1 MVSTEVAF
9 RGSAA
14 DKALADKLFQVMSG
28 FARFSSYD
36 APIRLS
42 TAALSEFM
50 GTIDMEATPEKLQ
63 SLAKSNST
71 VFAIEIGDEETFIVT
86 TRAGRSPVAPSTDS
100 DHTFAVRFMTPLP
113 KPERTAPLRPRVLA
127 PEPNWIRDV
136 FVPAESLDLLTET
149 AAGVHAAAR
158 VVDQAPI
165 EAPAPELTFEGVT
178 TSVADLLE
186 DDVSAEPE
194 VVIPAPRT
202 ITVPPVTVQPTI
214 VPPAAVTPIPVASE
228 PIPSVPVPSVPV
240 QSFGGVD
247 DLRLAT
253 AIGDRL
259 RMDPRVANFG
269 DDWMLEERVP
279 RLGRND
285 LRRLREYLQ
294 EQEQPLTDEMLAQDV
309 LGGRP
314 GTPDFE
320 QLRFAVNFRLSR
332 EHREF
337 DFVGTRNQRF
347 WSTGSLPQIGTTRK
361 KPTEI
366 ATDYRVIAEDPS
378 QQAEPRSVASTD
390 HVLTFYEYT
399 LGLLPYDRELQ
410 GLLPAPLMPNQR
422 SSVLTFECPQSY
434 TTYLVELRYPT
445 PNRGGFILGLDDFY
459 NENLVPGALLSIER
473 TENDGHYLVRYI
485 QEKPTSAR
493 MLELEDRRQRY
504 VFRPTTYACGV
515 FDDYLLT
522 EDRYGNLAQEKP
534 LDEKTRRR
542 PESVVSASFERI
554 GRKLEAGTGFAATFN
569 ELFAVTNIE
578 RPFAEGYLRNLLD
591 SDESGAFAK
600 DPDTDDGYTYVPGS
614 TS

>member
-86 TRAGRSPVAPSTDS
+86 TRAGRSPVAASTDS

-399 LGLLPYDRELQ
+399 LGLLPYDRDLQ

>member
-1 MVSTEVAF
+1 MASTQVAF
-9 RGSAA
+9 RGSVA
-14 DKALADKLFQVMSG
+14 DKELADQLFQVMSG

-71 VFAIEIGDEETFIVT
+71 VFAIEVGDEETFIVT
-86 TRAGRSPVAPSTDS
+86 TRAGRSPVATSTDS

-113 KPERTAPLRPRVLA
+113 KPERTTPVRPRVVA
-127 PEPNWIRDV
+127 PESSWIRDV
-136 FVPAESLDLLTET
+136 FVPTGSLDVI
-149 AAGVHAAAR
+149 AASAAAVPAAAR
-158 VVDQAPI
+158 VVEQAPV
-165 EAPAPELTFEGVT
+165 ETPAPELTFESEST
-178 TSVADLLE
+178 PVADRVE
-186 DDVSAEPE
+186 DEVLAEPE
-194 VVIPAPRT
+194 AAIPAPRT
-202 ITVPPVTVQPTI
+202 ITVPPVMVQPTSL
-214 VPPAAVTPIPVASE
+214 PQAAVTPDPVASE
-228 PIPSVPVPSVPV
+228 PVLSVPAPSVPV

-247 DLRLAT
+247 DVRLAT

-294 EQEQPLTDEMLAQDV
+294 EQEQPLTDEVLAQDV

-314 GTPDFE
+314 GSPDFE

-378 QQAEPRSVASTD
+378 QQAEPRSVASID

-399 LGLLPYDRELQ
+399 LGLLPYDRDLQ

-473 TENDGHYLVRYI
+473 TENDGHYLVRHI

-522 EDRYGNLAQEKP
+522 EDRFGNLAQEKP
-534 LDEKTRRR
+534 LDEKSRRR
-542 PESVVSASFERI
+542 PESVVSASFDRI
-554 GRKLEAGTGFAATFN
+554 GRKLETGTGFAATFN

>member
-1 MVSTEVAF
+1 MVSTQVAF

-14 DKALADKLFQVMSG
+14 DKALADNLFQVMSG

-42 TAALSEFM
+42 TTALSEFM
-50 GTIDMEATPEKLQ
+50 ATIEMEATPEKLQ

-71 VFAIEIGDEETFIVT
+71 VFVIEVEDEATFIVT
-86 TRAGRSPVAPSTDS
+86 TRAGRSPVATSTDS

-113 KPERTAPLRPRVLA
+113 KPERTTPVRQRVLA
-127 PEPNWIRDV
+127 PEPSWIRDV
-136 FVPAESLDLLTET
+136 FPLAESLDLLTET
-149 AAGVHAAAR
+149 AAPVPATPRIVEQAAVEIA
-158 VVDQAPI
+158 
-165 EAPAPELTFEGVT
+165 APEFTLEAETEAAVVPVEDEVLT
-178 TSVADLLE
+178 
-186 DDVSAEPE
+186 EPE

-202 ITVPPVTVQPTI
+202 ITVPPIVVPPVTVAPTPVA
-214 VPPAAVTPIPVASE
+214 VPPVTVAPVA
-228 PIPSVPVPSVPV
+228 IPSAPV

-247 DLRLAT
+247 DLRLAS

-294 EQEQPLTDEMLAQDV
+294 EQEQPLTDEVLAQDV

-314 GTPDFE
+314 GSPDFE

-347 WSTGSLPQIGTTRK
+347 WSTSSLPQIGTTRK

-378 QQAEPRSVASTD
+378 QQAEPRSVASID

-399 LGLLPYDRELQ
+399 LGLLPYDRDLR
-410 GLLPAPLMPNQR
+410 GLLPAPLMANQR

-485 QEKPTSAR
+485 QEKPTSTR

-522 EDRYGNLAQEKP
+522 EERYGNLAQEKP
-534 LDEKTRRR
+534 LDEKSRRR

-554 GRKLEAGTGFAATFN
+554 GRKLETGTGFAATFN

>member
-28 FARFSSYD
+28 FGRFSSYD

-50 GTIDMEATPEKLQ
+50 GTIGSEATPEKLQ
-63 SLAKSNST
+63 SVAKANSS
-71 VFAIEIGDEETFIVT
+71 VFAIEVAEGETFLLT
-86 TRAGRSPVAPSTDS
+86 TRSGRSPVETSPDAE
-100 DHTFAVRFMTPLP
+100 HTFVVRFMTPLP
-113 KPERTAPLRPRVLA
+113 KPERTAPVRERVPA
-127 PEPNWIRDV
+127 PEPSWLRDV
-136 FVPAESLDLLTET
+136 FVPTGSLDLLTET
-149 AAGVHAAAR
+149 AQPVPVEPVVAATAPVTDPVELAPVGAAA
-158 VVDQAPI
+158 
-165 EAPAPELTFEGVT
+165 VT
-178 TSVADLLE
+178 TPEVTPADQLVAE
-186 DDVSAEPE
+186 ETVAEPE
-194 VVIPAPRT
+194 VVVPAPRT
-202 ITVPPVTVQPTI
+202 ITVPPVD
-214 VPPAAVTPIPVASE
+214 
-228 PIPSVPVPSVPV
+228 V

-247 DLRLAT
+247 DVRLAD
-253 AIGDRL
+253 AIGERL
-259 RMDPRVANFG
+259 RKDPRVANFG

-294 EQEQPLTDEMLAQDV
+294 EQEQPLTDEAMAQDV

-314 GTPDFE
+314 GSPDFE

-337 DFVGTRNQRF
+337 DFVGTKNQRF
-347 WSTGSLPQIGTTRK
+347 WSTSSLPQIGTTRK

-366 ATDYRVIAEDPS
+366 ATDYRVLAEDPS
-378 QQAEPRSVASTD
+378 QQATPRSVASVD
-390 HVLTFYEYT
+390 HILTFYEYT
-399 LGLLPYDRELQ
+399 LGLLPYDRDLQ

-515 FDDYLLT
+515 VDDYLLT
-522 EDRYGNLAQEKP
+522 EDRYANLASEKP
-534 LDEKTRRR
+534 LDEKARRR
-542 PESVVSASFERI
+542 PESVISVSFERI
-554 GRKLEAGTGFAATFN
+554 GRKLETGTGFAATFN
-569 ELFAVTNIE
+569 ELFAVTNVE
-578 RPFAEGYLRNLLD
+578 RPFAEGFLRNILD
-591 SDESGAFAK
+591 TDESGAFAK

-614 TS
+614 PS

>member
-1 MVSTEVAF
+1 MHHMVSTEVSF

-14 DKALADKLFQVMSG
+14 DKALAEKLFQVMSG
-28 FARFSSYD
+28 YARFSSYD

-42 TAALSEFM
+42 TAALSEFL
-50 GTIDMEATPEKLQ
+50 GTIGSEATLEKLQ
-63 SLAKSNST
+63 SIAKANSS
-71 VFAIEIGDEETFIVT
+71 VFAVEVEGDETFLVT
-86 TRAGRSPVAPSTDS
+86 TRAGRSPVETSTDS
-100 DHTFAVRFMTPLP
+100 DHTFAVRLMTPLP
-113 KPERTAPLRPRVLA
+113 KPERTTPVRERIQST
-127 PEPNWIRDV
+127 EPSWMRDV
-136 FVPAESLDLLTET
+136 FVPSDTLDLLSDI
-149 AAGVHAAAR
+149 AAPVPE
-158 VVDQAPI
+158 V
-165 EAPAPELTFEGVT
+165 APAAE
-178 TSVADLLE
+178 VA
-186 DDVSAEPE
+186 AEVQEAVEESPVE
-194 VVIPAPRT
+194 PDVVIPAPRT
-202 ITVPPVTVQPTI
+202 ITVPPVD
-214 VPPAAVTPIPVASE
+214 
-228 PIPSVPVPSVPV
+228 V

-259 RMDPRVANFG
+259 RQDPRVANFG

-285 LRRLREYLQ
+285 LRRLREYLV
-294 EQEQPLTDEMLAQDV
+294 EQEQPLTDEVLAQDV

-314 GTPDFE
+314 GSPDFD

-337 DFVGTRNQRF
+337 DFVGTVNQRF
-347 WSTGSLPQIGTTRK
+347 WSTSSLPQIGTTRK

-366 ATDYRVIAEDPS
+366 ATDYRVLAEDPTE
-378 QQAEPRSVASTD
+378 QASPRSIASVD

-399 LGLLPYDRELQ
+399 LGLLPYDREMQ

-445 PNRGGFILGLDDFY
+445 PNRGGFILGLDDFD

-473 TENDGHYLVRYI
+473 TDNDGHYLVRYI

-515 FDDYLLT
+515 VDDNLLT
-522 EDRYGNLAQEKP
+522 EDRYGKLAQEKP

-542 PESVVSASFERI
+542 PEAVVSVSFERI
-554 GRKLEAGTGFAATFN
+554 GRKLETGTGYAATFN

-578 RPFAEGYLRNLLD
+578 RPFAEGYLRNILD

-600 DPDTDDGYTYVPGS
+600 DPDTDDGYTYVPGT

>member
-1 MVSTEVAF
+1 MHHMVSTEVAF

-14 DKALADKLFQVMSG
+14 DKALAEKLFQVMSG
-28 FARFSSYD
+28 YARFSSYD

-42 TAALSEFM
+42 MSALSDFM
-50 GTIDMEATPEKLQ
+50 GTIGSEATPEKLH
-63 SLAKSNST
+63 SIAKANSS
-71 VFAIEIGDEETFIVT
+71 VFAVEVEGDETFLLT
-86 TRAGRSPVAPSTDS
+86 TRSGRSPVETSTDS
-100 DHTFAVRFMTPLP
+100 DHTFAVRLMTPLP
-113 KPERTAPLRPRVLA
+113 RPERTTPVRERIPA
-127 PEPNWIRDV
+127 PEPSWIRDV
-136 FVPAESLDLLTET
+136 FVPSETLDLLTDI
-149 AAGVHAAAR
+149 AAPVPEVAPVDEVAT
-158 VVDQAPI
+158 VVPEVVE
-165 EAPAPELTFEGVT
+165 EALV
-178 TSVADLLE
+178 
-186 DDVSAEPE
+186 EPD

-202 ITVPPVTVQPTI
+202 ITVPPVD
-214 VPPAAVTPIPVASE
+214 
-228 PIPSVPVPSVPV
+228 V

-259 RMDPRVANFG
+259 RQDPRVANFG

-285 LRRLREYLQ
+285 LRRLREYLV
-294 EQEQPLTDEMLAQDV
+294 EQEQPLTDEVLAQDV

-314 GTPDFE
+314 GSPDFD

-337 DFVGTRNQRF
+337 DFVGTVNQRF
-347 WSTGSLPQIGTTRK
+347 WSTSSLPQIGTTRK

-366 ATDYRVIAEDPS
+366 ATDYRVLAEDPS
-378 QQAEPRSVASTD
+378 EQASPRSIASVD

-399 LGLLPYDRELQ
+399 LGLLPYDREMQ

-473 TENDGHYLVRYI
+473 TDNDGHYLVRYI

-515 FDDYLLT
+515 VDDYLLT

-542 PESVVSASFERI
+542 PESVVSVSFERI
-554 GRKLEAGTGFAATFN
+554 GRKLETGTGYAATFN

-578 RPFAEGYLRNLLD
+578 RPFAEGYLRNILD

-600 DPDTDDGYTYVPGS
+600 DPDADDGYTYVPGT